1 MYLKSYFSRIL
12 NCSFKAS
19 KKKKKKNQNRKVFGM
34 GISFLNITSKLVL
47 TSLLNMGL
55 GNQNKNHQMTE
66 ENILKKPSWACVL
79 LFCEETQGVRNR
91 KFLANLTV
99 KACECVALY

>member
-19 KKKKKKNQNRKVFGM
+19 KKKKTIRIEKYLEWE
-34 GISFLNITSKLVL
+34 FLNITSKLVL
-47 TSLLNMGL
+47 TSLINMGL

-66 ENILKKPSWACVL
+66 ESILKKPSWACFL
-79 LFCEETQGVRNR
+79 LFREETEGVRNR
-91 KFLANLTV
+91 KFLANPTV
-99 KACECVALY
+99 KACECVALYLWF

>member
-19 KKKKKKNQNRKVFGM
+19 KKKIRIEKYLEWE
-34 GISFLNITSKLVL
+34 FLNITS
-47 TSLLNMGL
+47 SLLNMGL

-66 ENILKKPSWACVL
+66 ENILKKPSWACFL
-79 LFCEETQGVRNR
+79 LFREETRGDRNR
-91 KFLANLTV
+91 KFLANPTV
-99 KACECVALY
+99 KACECVAL